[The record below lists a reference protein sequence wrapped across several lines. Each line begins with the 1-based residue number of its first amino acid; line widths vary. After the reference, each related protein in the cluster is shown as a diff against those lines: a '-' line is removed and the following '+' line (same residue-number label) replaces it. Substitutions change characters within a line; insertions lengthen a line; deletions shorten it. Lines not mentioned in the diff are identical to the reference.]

1 MDIIIILALIK
12 VLMIPLWIGHLTLC
26 FKWGTVYLLFEIESY
41 RGGGSAS
48 NSRDRRG
55 RIRRN
60 RIQWILENHEL
71 KNSQVNI
78 IVQTQIVTCLQRNW
92 IFATNSNLINQCYG
106 PFKLWILRS
115 NSPGWKYRSV
125 PPSGCKDIGILFQLI
140 LGTKDT

>member
-1 MDIIIILALIK
+1 MT
-12 VLMIPLWIGHLTLC
+12 PLWIRNLTLC

-60 RIQWILENHEL
+60 WIQWILENHEL

-78 IVQTQIVTCLQRNW
+78 LVRTQIVTRLQRNW
-92 IFATNSNLINQCYG
+92 IFATNSNFLIHVVDLSY
-106 PFKLWILRS
+106 FKLWILVRS
-115 NSPGWKYRSV
+115 NSPGWKYRRV
-125 PPSGCKDIGILFQLI
+125 TPSGCKDKGIKI
-140 LGTKDT
+140 